1 MDKTNRAIL
10 SLLKA
15 DARLSWQEIGKRVHL
30 TGQAVAS
37 RVEKMQDQGLIS
49 GYTLRQN
56 NAKRHFIT
64 VFMHSPAFSEFEAF
78 LAATEEVEAAYKTTG
93 EGCYLVIWL
102 ESETHTL
109 EAFLNALL
117 RYGKYKVA
125 SAIRGVK

>member
-1 MDKTNRAIL
+1 
-10 SLLKA
+10 
-15 DARLSWQEIGKRVHL
+15 
-30 TGQAVAS
+30 
-37 RVEKMQDQGLIS
+37 MQDQGLIS

-109 EAFLNALL
+109 EAFSMRYYATANTKSPAQYAGLN
-117 RYGKYKVA
+117 
-125 SAIRGVK
+125 RGCEAKCSVINNI